1 MLLTAVS
8 AGEQE
13 EGSQVDL
20 SQLVLA
26 TDVPVKPPTQSPALT
41 TKVRGSMEGEGEVCG
56 EGGGMLGL
64 VDVVGCRCVGCGK
77 GRCEGCEMTHA
88 VCVWLNGVFLPFFA
102 ILTGARCS

>member
-26 TDVPVKPPTQSPALT
+26 ADVPVKPPTQSPALT

-56 EGGGMLGL
+56 GRGWDVRTGGCSGMQVCGVWEGQ
-64 VDVVGCRCVGCGK
+64 V
-77 GRCEGCEMTHA
+77 
-88 VCVWLNGVFLPFFA
+88 
-102 ILTGARCS
+102 

>member
-26 TDVPVKPPTQSPALT
+26 ADVPVKPPTQSPALT

-56 EGGGMLGL
+56 GRGWDVRTGGCSGMQ
-64 VDVVGCRCVGCGK
+64 VCGVWE

-102 ILTGARCS
+102 ILTGAGCS